1 MSGTNAFKCLELRE
15 SQCMEKGDPQHLWA
29 GVVDFILWCH
39 LLRIIEKRSIGMEK
53 SEKIVD
59 IETKFSITVDVLH
72 K

>member
-1 MSGTNAFKCLELRE
+1 MSRCCGFYFMMPSLKNYR
-15 SQCMEKGDPQHLWA
+15 
-29 GVVDFILWCH
+29 
-39 LLRIIEKRSIGMEK
+39 KRSIGMEK

>member
-1 MSGTNAFKCLELRE
+1 MMPYLKNYRK
-15 SQCMEKGDPQHLWA
+15 
-29 GVVDFILWCH
+29 
-39 LLRIIEKRSIGMEK
+39 KRSIGMGK